1 MSTSRQFEPAQFDL
15 GATLTRT
22 RGEARWQIE
31 LFDPSTQIAVVD
43 PLDRT
48 ISPRGAYQDALYD
61 RAIILDLRA
70 AATTGP
76 AADPAL
82 VVRPGVDLSLLGGYR
97 AVHLLVDEDDD
108 FAEPAQLA
116 QFTPGRPQI
125 RVIRGGFA
133 GWRAAGLPVT
143 G

>member
-1 MSTSRQFEPAQFDL
+1 MSISPPFDL

-22 RGEARWQIE
+22 RDQARWQIE
-31 LFDPSTQIAVVD
+31 LFDPATRVALD

-48 ISPRGAYQDALYD
+48 VSPRGAYQDALYG

-70 AATTGP
+70 AAAAGP

-82 VVRPGVDLSLLGGYR
+82 VVRPGVDLSVLAGFR
-97 AVHLLVDEDDD
+97 AVYLMVDEDDD

-133 GWRAAGLPVT
+133 GWRAAGLPVA